1 MLMVVDALVLCELLS
16 DVDSLILNEAE
27 ALSLML
33 VDTELLS
40 LIEALSERLTLAALS
55 LND

>member
-1 MLMVVDALVLCELLS
+1 MVVDALVLCELLS